1 MNCHMIT
8 SWTTNIMRSNGIPTV
23 YEYTPQWT
31 DRARRHFWC
40 ATPDSLGIL
49 RPYTPPKN
57 NLMEDWESDLKYAGK
72 VYRKTF
78 GANKQTPYFLHS
90 KGEYIPDEFS
100 TPLLLDQT
108 KRYHKTGTLELDF
121 PVETGNKLA
130 YLCAFRR
137 NDGNG
142 LYPVAWGIIN
152 TKQRKVVFEQV
163 PDSIVFFPAYYEGE
177 ELIPLGNPVML
188 RNDSVISYN
197 GSSDTQQMT
206 LLRKYPPKRRFQ
218 RMWQRLAGAK
228 IMAGNKK
235 NKKFKTLYKFT
246 KGPEEAYLHE
256 VRFSNERE
264 YRYYR
269 FESNKRIQSNI
280 AHIEFLGKYS
290 NQHYCCAPTPLPIF
304 PNDSTSVDSNG
315 LWRIDNK
322 LTYKENRKHK
332 AYDNKMETYVSS
344 SMITLDFGVPVQI
357 EAIRYAPRNANNMI
371 VIGDKYALYYYDKGW
386 KRIGAQVATANYLTF
401 ENVPANHIYW
411 LSNLSNGNEEL
422 PFYYQNNTQFFIN
435 LTPMREE

>member
-1 MNCHMIT
+1 
-8 SWTTNIMRSNGIPTV
+8 
-23 YEYTPQWT
+23 
-31 DRARRHFWC
+31 
-40 ATPDSLGIL
+40 
-49 RPYTPPKN
+49 
-57 NLMEDWESDLKYAGK
+57 
-72 VYRKTF
+72 
-78 GANKQTPYFLHS
+78 
-90 KGEYIPDEFS
+90 
-100 TPLLLDQT
+100 
-108 KRYHKTGTLELDF
+108 
-121 PVETGNKLA
+121 
-130 YLCAFRR
+130 
-137 NDGNG
+137 
-142 LYPVAWGIIN
+142 
-152 TKQRKVVFEQV
+152 
-163 PDSIVFFPAYYEGE
+163 
-177 ELIPLGNPVML
+177 
-188 RNDSVISYN
+188 
-197 GSSDTQQMT
+197 
-206 LLRKYPPKRRFQ
+206 
-218 RMWQRLAGAK
+218 MWQRLAGAK

-235 NKKFKTLYKFT
+235 NKKFKTIYKFT
-246 KGPEEAYLHE
+246 EGPEEAYLHE

-290 NQHYCCAPTPLPIF
+290 NQHYCCAPTPLPVF
-304 PNDSTSVDSNG
+304 SNDSTSIDSTG

-386 KRIGAQVATANYLTF
+386 KRIGTQVATANYLTF

-422 PFYYQNNTQFFIN
+422 PFYYQNDTQFFIN